1 MTLLQSVISAR
12 FWKFVF
18 VLFWLNL
25 IKYFY
30 KNQALLK
37 QIRHQ
42 TCQLLCFL
50 AHCHFFTPNYIL
62 FYSEIYPWR
71 TLPSQKCIAK
81 VQTTLLASYPL
92 FLFCLKLMLWKI
104 LLLSVFVSVVV
115 ASLVRQ
121 NACSFAL
128 LFVANLGCNI
138 LKKTNFYMFLWIVFN
153 YYPIMWLLCFVLN
166 KYYLNKPDAKFVCN
180 VVVYLSLS
188 LLCFC
193 FLFLHHKSF
202 GFITTK
208 KNI

>member
-1 MTLLQSVISAR
+1 MFPGPLPFFHPELHSI
-12 FWKFVF
+12 
-18 VLFWLNL
+18 LFWN
-25 IKYFY
+25 IS
-30 KNQALLK
+30 
-37 QIRHQ
+37 
-42 TCQLLCFL
+42 L
-50 AHCHFFTPNYIL
+50 ANITK
-62 FYSEIYPWR
+62 
-71 TLPSQKCIAK
+71 QKCFAK

-92 FLFCLKLMLWKI
+92 FLFCLKIMLWKI

-138 LKKTNFYMFLWIVFN
+138 LKKPNFYMFLWIVFN

-188 LLCFC
+188 LLCFAFC
-193 FLFLHHKSF
+193 FYITKALVSSRQKKS
-202 GFITTK
+202 I
-208 KNI
+208 